1 VLRFAAIR
9 LSALPSITP
18 GDFVIYNASVDIAGC
33 MPLNFS
39 LRSFWHTSY
48 RSQRRIERTRR

>member
-1 VLRFAAIR
+1 M
-9 LSALPSITP
+9 TP